1 MDKTTRRGRPPA
13 GHRAE
18 REQAILDA
26 TLAELIEHG
35 WEGVTMLAI
44 ARRVG
49 SSKETLYSWFGNREG
64 LLRALIQHN
73 ADVSAQRI
81 TAALD
86 SAVESQADPV
96 DTLVGYARGLLTLL
110 TGEGSVVLNRA
121 AMSNPDLAAVLLES
135 GRHRIGPLVE
145 RYLADLSRSG
155 RLALTMEPEEAFR
168 VLYGLV
174 MQDTQIR
181 VLLGEP
187 PPSASVVAERAEV
200 AVARFLTLAAQGG

>member
-96 DTLVGYARGLLTLL
+96 DTLVGYALGLLTLL
-110 TGEGSVVLNRA
+110 TGEGSVALNRA

-155 RLALTMEPEEAFR
+155 RL

-200 AVARFLTLAAQGG
+200 AVERFLTLAAQGG